1 MKKYLCGPCG
11 YIYDLD
17 VGDQDIGIALG
28 TTFEELPGNHR
39 PLSVMSQKGMF

>member
-28 TTFEELPGNHR
+28 TRFEELLDNR
-39 PLSVMSQKGMF
+39 RTLSVMSQKGMF